1 MSISNDNEMKS
12 RLMKMNTIM
21 DELYNPDGSHG
32 IVLRCI
38 STEGG
43 DEGNE
48 DDFYGLN
55 EDVCLGV
62 IFE

>member
-32 IVLRCI
+32 MVLGCI
-38 STEGG
+38 ST
-43 DEGNE
+43 
-48 DDFYGLN
+48 
-55 EDVCLGV
+55 
-62 IFE
+62 

>member
-32 IVLRCI
+32 MVLRPI
-38 STEGG
+38 ST
-43 DEGNE
+43 
-48 DDFYGLN
+48 
-55 EDVCLGV
+55 
-62 IFE
+62 